1 MRFSFGNDNSIDKAL
16 KQAEKYAQQGKYSA
30 AVDEYHKVLE
40 GNPNDVTLLNTV
52 GDLCVRASRNDEAI
66 RHFLK
71 VAERYE
77 ADKAI
82 PSAIAV
88 YKKVLKLDAANV
100 DRMVRVADLM
110 CRQGLIPDAR
120 RLYQTA
126 VESYKQNGEKQKA
139 FRTMQKIADLDA
151 ENFGL
156 RLELGEEYRQAGFT
170 KEAYQ
175 SFIQAGQEL
184 QRRGR
189 GEEALDAFRRAL
201 DLRPDSKIA
210 LNALADGY
218 AQQGKILEALK
229 MIDGLLETTPND
241 PDLLSI
247 LGRTYVNA
255 KMLDEA
261 DATYTKLM
269 EVDKS
274 RTDGLLDV
282 ARQHV
287 EAGSYDRAMALL
299 GRCLDQLLARGLK
312 KRATALLKDILK
324 RDRTNVEALEQL
336 ADIYTRVDER
346 RNLAATLNSLV
357 EIATRVNR
365 KDVATDALQRLMD
378 IEPELAARQ
387 QAAPARAAA
396 AGGQPENVPE
406 GFEAAMDLMEWTK
419 SSKTPDGGE
428 EPRRPEAR
436 NAMPEGFESASNTM
450 LITRGLGDEPEI
462 ELTDRGAGG
471 NEYDVPGGEGAPA
484 GNYQEYSMELA
495 DDLVA
500 QHPEFIQA
508 KIKLL
513 EEIVAGQPKYVV
525 GRQKLKKLYADAGQK
540 DKAAA
545 QCLEMA
551 RLHEE
556 EGETE
561 KAKACVAEAYELKP
575 SVEMFAAPAAPPPV
589 QADEPVDLDEMFT
602 LVEFNKYFDRE
613 WRRAIRDA
621 RPLSLLK
628 LEVDVFNDYVDTYG
642 LLSGDYCLERVAGA
656 LEGDLMRPGDMIS
669 AIGGGVFLVLLPDT
683 PDHAVGIVGERLRKK
698 VEDLRIMHSA
708 SAIAPH
714 VTVSVGAATA
724 IAHPKYSSDTL
735 IAAADDA
742 LVQARVGGGNQVA
755 TAPLITN

>member
-1 MRFSFGNDNSIDKAL
+1 MRFSFGNDNSIEKAL

-40 GNPNDVTLLNTV
+40 ASPNDITLLNTI
-52 GDLCVRASRNDEAI
+52 GDLCVRANRNDEAI

-77 ADKAI
+77 AEKAI

-88 YKKVLKLDAANV
+88 YKKVLKLDASNV

-110 CRQGLIPDAR
+110 CKQGLIPDAR
-120 RLYQTA
+120 RQYQTA

-156 RLELGEEYRQAGFT
+156 RLELGEEYRQAGFV

-218 AQQGKILEALK
+218 AQQGKVVEALK
-229 MIDGLLETTPND
+229 MIDGLLEASPDD

-261 DATYTKLM
+261 EASFTKLM
-269 EVDKS
+269 AVDKS

-287 EAGSYDRAMALL
+287 EAGAYDRAMELL
-299 GRCLDQLLARGLK
+299 GRCLDSLLARGQK

-324 RDRTNVEALEQL
+324 RDRTNVEALQQL
-336 ADIYTRVDER
+336 AEIYTRVDER

-378 IEPELAARQ
+378 IEPDLAARQ
-387 QAAPARAAA
+387 QSAPARAAA
-396 AGGQPENVPE
+396 AGVPTENMPE
-406 GFEAAMDLMEWTK
+406 GFEAALDLNEWTK
-419 SSKTPDGGE
+419 VSKTPDDGE
-428 EPRRPEAR
+428 ESRRPDVR
-436 NAMPEGFESASNTM
+436 NAMPEGFESASATM

-462 ELTDRGAGG
+462 ELSDRGAGG
-471 NEYDVPGGEGAPA
+471 NEYDVPGGIETPD
-484 GNYQEYSMELA
+484 GNLQEYSMELA

-500 QHPEFIQA
+500 QHPAFIEA

-513 EEIVAGQPKYVV
+513 EELVAGQPKYIA
-525 GRQKLKKLYADAGQK
+525 GRKKLKKLYVDAGQK
-540 DKAAA
+540 EKAAA

-561 KAKACVAEAYELKP
+561 MAKACVAEAYELKP
-575 SVEMFAAPAAPPPV
+575 SVEMFAAPSAAAAP
-589 QADEPVDLDEMFT
+589 ADETVDLDEMFT
-602 LVEFNKYFDRE
+602 LVEFNTYVDRE

-698 VEDLRIMHSA
+698 VEDLHILQSA
-708 SAIAPH
+708 SLIAPH